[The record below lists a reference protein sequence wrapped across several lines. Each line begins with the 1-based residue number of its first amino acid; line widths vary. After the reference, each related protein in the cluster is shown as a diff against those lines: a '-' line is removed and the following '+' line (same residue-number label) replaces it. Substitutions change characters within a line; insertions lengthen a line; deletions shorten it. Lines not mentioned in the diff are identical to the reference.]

1 MFLRKKGLPHEGELV
16 LCTVT
21 KIQPHGVF
29 VRLDEYEDKSGMIH
43 ISEIAPGR
51 IRNIRDFVKE
61 GKVVVCS
68 ILRINRER
76 GYIDLSLRRV
86 SEIQKRNKT
95 NEIKQQQKIE
105 KLLEQ
110 FAKDAKLDLPKLVS
124 ELSSKVLTDYDSLFH
139 CFEDISA
146 GEYSF
151 KDKLGTDYAEKLEEF
166 IKTRIKPTIVEVGG
180 TLKISS
186 YASEGINVIKEGL
199 TKAQEVGGSQTTIR
213 YLGGGAYHLA
223 VQGEDYKQLEGVLDK
238 VIASCTTYF
247 KQNNA
252 VFEFTRS
259 HE

>member
-16 LCTVT
+16 LSTVT

-86 SEIQKRNKT
+86 SEIQKRNKI

-110 FAKDAKLDLPKLVS
+110 FAKDTKLELPKLVN
-124 ELSSKVLTDYDSLFH
+124 ELSTKLLIEYDSLFH

-146 GEYSF
+146 GEYSL
-151 KDKLGTDYAEKLEEF
+151 KALGTDYADKLEEF

-186 YASEGINVIKEGL
+186 YAPEGINTIKEGL
-199 TKAQEVGGSQTTIR
+199 TKAQEVG
-213 YLGGGAYHLA
+213 
-223 VQGEDYKQLEGVLDK
+223 
-238 VIASCTTYF
+238 
-247 KQNNA
+247 
-252 VFEFTRS
+252 
-259 HE
+259 